1 MEKALEDIDP
11 RLKSETGSLKD
22 GLDNCADEMRKLRTD
37 SNQLKLENRAFES
50 DIRELDDRLTKEIAN
65 LKAKNAG
72 LEQKLET
79 LDKWKSKNVDLLGE
93 NRSFETRIGK
103 SLRGYRS
110 TEIRGRF
117 FEKRTG

>member
-1 MEKALEDIDP
+1 MEDIDP

>member
-11 RLKSETGSLKD
+11 RLKSETDSLKD